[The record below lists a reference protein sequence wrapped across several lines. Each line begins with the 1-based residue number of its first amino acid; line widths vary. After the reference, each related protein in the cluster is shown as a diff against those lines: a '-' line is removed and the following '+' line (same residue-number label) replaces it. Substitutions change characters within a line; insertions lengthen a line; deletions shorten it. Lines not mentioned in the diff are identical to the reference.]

1 MDVAPVD
8 ELSRLWSMPHGNCF
22 IYMDVAPVDEL
33 SRLWSTQHGNFI
45 LKMLT
50 KFWPVVAL

>member
-1 MDVAPVD
+1 MLTAD
-8 ELSRLWSMPHGNCF
+8 ENDGRCHMEIF

-33 SRLWSTQHGNFI
+33 SRLWSTQHGKYFI